1 MKLDKN
7 IVFIG
12 MPGSGK
18 TTVSKRIAEKL
29 GLALYDVD
37 EYIEKTEEK
46 KISEIFEK
54 GEAHFRTIEKKAIED
69 ISSKSGVII
78 STGGGVIKVPE
89 NMAALKRTGYII
101 FINRTVENIEKNIDY
116 STRPLLKD
124 NHARLQ
130 QLYDER
136 LPLYKKYCDCE
147 VQNNKVLGKL
157 VDEITGIVQE
167 KLAKHE

>member
-1 MKLDKN
+1 MKFNKN

-18 TTVSKRIAEKL
+18 TAISKKL
-29 GLALYDVD
+29 AQRLNLELYDVD
-37 EYIEKTEEK
+37 EYIEKTEGK
-46 KISEIFEK
+46 TISEIFEN
-54 GEAHFRTIEKKAIED
+54 GEAHFREIEKKAIED
-69 ISSKSGVII
+69 ISSKNEVII

-89 NMAALKRTGYII
+89 NMAALRKTGYVI

-136 LPLYKKYCDCE
+136 FPLYKKYCDYE
-147 VQNNKVLGKL
+147 VENNKALSRL
-157 VDEITGIVQE
+157 VDEIAGIVKE
-167 KLAKHE
+167 KLD